1 MQIELAG
8 PNAEHVP
15 RRARSNAVAAAFSTG
30 EHRTRRLRGLAAD
43 LAATQTKRGEMT
55 RLTVLLVIAAV
66 LVVAPLAGATSPG
79 RDGRIAYMSKDRAG
93 H

>member
-1 MQIELAG
+1 
-8 PNAEHVP
+8 
-15 RRARSNAVAAAFSTG
+15 
-30 EHRTRRLRGLAAD
+30 
-43 LAATQTKRGEMT
+43 MT

-79 RDGRIAYMSKDRAG
+79 RDRRIAYMSKDRAG